1 MLPRTIAE
9 YLHLLFAFI
18 YVAALFA
25 SHWNTLAA
33 RRTKS
38 WAERGGLFELN
49 RRLSLVFSLPS
60 LIGTGVV
67 GNLLAM
73 QLGFRMSENR
83 SLQIV
88 TGLWLVLVVLVLAI
102 DVPISARLA
111 SQARA
116 AAGAANG
123 GEPVD
128 WSASLG
134 RWRLGNGLQLA
145 VFAALLWFMVSTWK
159 A

>member
-1 MLPRTIAE
+1 MTRHVAE

-18 YVAALFA
+18 YVATLMA

-33 RRTKS
+33 RRTTS
-38 WAERGGLFELN
+38 WAERGGFFELN

-60 LIGTGVV
+60 LIGTGIV
-67 GNLLAM
+67 GNVLAM
-73 QLGFRMSENR
+73 QLGYRMSENR
-83 SLQIV
+83 GLQIV
-88 TGLWLVLVVLVLAI
+88 TGLWLVLLVLVLAI
-102 DVPISARLA
+102 EVPISSRLA
-111 SQARA
+111 MQSRA

-128 WSASLG
+128 WNASLG
-134 RWRLGNGLQLA
+134 RWRLGNGLQLV
-145 VFAALLWFMVSTWK
+145 VFIALLWVMVTAWR